1 MGGGF
6 GRRGQRDATPASAED
21 LNRQADD
28 YAKLFA
34 IFEKHK
40 DVIERITFWGLHDR
54 RTWRFGQHPLIL
66 DGNGQPK
73 PAYAAIVKSVK
84 KTDDG
89 SK

>member
-1 MGGGF
+1 MVRD
-6 GRRGQRDATPASAED
+6 GRGARNAGPASLED
-21 LNRQADD
+21 LNRQAED

-34 IFEKHK
+34 IFAKHQ

-66 DGNGQPK
+66 DANAQPK
-73 PAYAAIVKSVK
+73 PAYAAIVKPRTESEP
-84 KTDDG
+84 